1 MYECLAAIKTNSKKM
16 NSVLNMLEKKIVS
29 VAVKKDNTHK
39 EANLLNI
46 EDFKTTTSSQKDRNS
61 SIHR

>member
-1 MYECLAAIKTNSKKM
+1 MYECLAAIKINSKKM

-46 EDFKTTTSSQKDRNS
+46 EDFKTTTSSQKDQNS